1 MFGNRKNCYNLIHEV
16 IDSVDKSVS
25 QDPDIV
31 DGNYTLAAKRRS
43 EAWDVI
49 DTSDDEVFQTNLY
62 DWYLAQGQSER
73 LLSINSPY
81 IITYLQRKS
90 ADDIA
95 HADLLWRYYNQANL
109 NHEAAA
115 VQLALAKSAFTL
127 SLDRRIEYLSR
138 AKANASAQKSG
149 VGRQTRQALLRE
161 STDLLDVANIQDD
174 ILQRLKG
181 DARIVADRRPTV
193 IQELDGPILGLT
205 EVSNLPSFLSLSNL
219 LSSSTTATQTK
230 LATTTS
236 ASSSTKPLTTA
247 TPQISD
253 PHGRTS

>member
-16 IDSVDKSVS
+16 IGSVDKSVS

-49 DTSDDEVFQTNLY
+49 DTSDDEVFQTDLY
-62 DWYLAQGQSER
+62 DWYIAQGQAER

-90 ADDIA
+90 VTDIA

-109 NHEAAA
+109 SHEAAA
-115 VQLALAKSAFTL
+115 VQLALAKSAFML

-138 AKANASAQKSG
+138 AKTNASAQRPG
-149 VGRQTRQALLRE
+149 IGRQQRQLLLRE
-161 STDLLDVANIQDD
+161 SSDLLDVANIQDD

-181 DARIVADRRPTV
+181 DARVTADRRPGL
-193 IQELDGPILGLT
+193 IQELDGPILDLST
-205 EVSNLPSFLSLSNL
+205 VSKPASALCLPF
-219 LSSSTTATQTK
+219 
-230 LATTTS
+230 
-236 ASSSTKPLTTA
+236 
-247 TPQISD
+247 
-253 PHGRTS
+253 